1 MNRRLSDL
9 PLAAKGVVV
18 IAIPVSALLATLFV
32 FLQFQRQASTA
43 QNWVEHTYQVR
54 SELRQISLLMVSGEA
69 AARGYLLSGDGNLL
83 ARYRAARDEVPRH
96 IAELRNLIDDDP
108 QQVRLLNAVQ
118 AQIGKTEQA
127 FGVTGSGA
135 GSDGAAEMDRLRAQL
150 NEMEA
155 DEGRLLASRTAE
167 MHAAQGRL
175 EAAIFAGGVL
185 GLLGGLLSTVIFNNR
200 VSRRVRR
207 IADDARRMA
216 RGEPIQEETGSSDEI
231 SQLSHTLKCT
241 SELLAAQNADLCTAR
256 AELESRVRQR
266 TADLVAT
273 NEQLQRV
280 DEIRQAVIG
289 SSPLAIWAVDLEG
302 KVRFWNPAA
311 ERIFGWTEAEVLD
324 RPLPVIDEDQA
335 AEFRQWLE
343 RFGRGESLVG
353 VERKR
358 RRKDGV
364 LVDVQIWTAP
374 LRDSAGRIHGAI
386 AIDSD
391 VTEQKLLEQQFR
403 QSQKLEAVG
412 RLAGGVAHDFNN
424 LLTVIMGYV
433 EMLVVEA
440 GDRASLVDYAHE
452 IQYAADRA
460 GALTA
465 QLLAFSRR
473 QVSQPKVLD
482 LNEVVTHSLKLL
494 ARIIGEDIQV
504 AAHLAPDLGKVRAD
518 PIHIDQVIM
527 NLVVN
532 ARDAMPQG
540 GHLTIDTA
548 NVILDEHYVDLHIGV
563 KPGPYAMLAVSD
575 TGVGMSAET
584 RNRLFEPFF
593 TTKEPGKGTGLGLAI
608 VYGIVKQS
616 AGEIMVYSEEDHG
629 TTFKVYLPMVEVPE
643 ELAASET
650 RLAGMRGS
658 ETVLLCEDEEH
669 IRKLVETMLTRQGY
683 RVLSAETPEQAVE
696 IARRHEGDVALLL
709 TDIVMPQKSGFDL
722 AREIRELR
730 PDIKL
735 LLMSGYTDN
744 RVSNSWMLDSGTPF
758 LQKPFTA
765 ASLTRKVREAL
776 GFPASAS

>member
-1 MNRRLSDL
+1 VKRALSDL

-18 IAIPVSALLATLFV
+18 IAIPVTALLATLFV

-54 SELRQISLLMVSGEA
+54 SQLRQISLLMVSEEA
-69 AARGYLLSGDGNLL
+69 AARGYLLSGDDNLL
-83 ARYRAARDEVPRH
+83 ARYRAVRDEVPRH
-96 IAELRNLIDDDP
+96 MAEMRKLLDDNP
-108 QQVRLLNAVQ
+108 QQVQRLNAVQ
-118 AQIGKTEQA
+118 AQIKKTEEA

-185 GLLGGLLSTVIFNNR
+185 GLLGGLLSAVIFNNR

-216 RGEPIQEETGSSDEI
+216 RGEPIQEETGNSDEI
-231 SQLSHTLKCT
+231 SQLSHTLKRT
-241 SELLAAQNADLCTAR
+241 SDLLAAQNADLRTAR

-266 TADLVAT
+266 TEDLVAT

-311 ERIFGWTEAEVLD
+311 ERIFGWTEEEVLD
-324 RPLPVIDEDQA
+324 RPLPVIADDQA
-335 AEFRQWLE
+335 AEFREWLE

-433 EMLVVEA
+433 EMLIVEA
-440 GDRASLVDYAHE
+440 GDQASLVDYAHE

-460 GALTA
+460 SALTA
-465 QLLAFSRR
+465 QLLAFGRR
-473 QVSQPKVLD
+473 QISQPKVLD
-482 LNEVVTHSLKLL
+482 LNEVVTHSIKLL
-494 ARIIGEDIQV
+494 ARIIGEDVQV

-532 ARDAMPQG
+532 ARDAMPHG
-540 GHLTIDTA
+540 GRLTIDTA
-548 NVILDEHYVDLHIGV
+548 NVILDEHYAGRHIGV

-722 AREIRELR
+722 AREIREKR

-758 LQKPFTA
+758 LQKPFSA